1 MYVYGTIVIYLQ
13 YDLLQHAQKYILTQ
27 QVQSPWLVILGV
39 LETLQFLQEAV
50 TVFETVEQHDS
61 GEVATI
67 QCA

>member
-1 MYVYGTIVIYLQ
+1 
-13 YDLLQHAQKYILTQ
+13 LQHAQKYILTQ